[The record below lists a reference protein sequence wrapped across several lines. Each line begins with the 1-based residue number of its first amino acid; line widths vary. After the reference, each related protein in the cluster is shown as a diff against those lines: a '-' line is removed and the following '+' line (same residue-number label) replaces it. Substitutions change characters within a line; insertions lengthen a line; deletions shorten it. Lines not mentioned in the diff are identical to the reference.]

1 MLLEEIKNG
10 ENKEIEYK
18 RELPKHSE
26 KYMKSV
32 VAFANSYGGKLI
44 IGVDDKTREIVG
56 VDEEKAFM
64 LMDSI
69 ANAISDSC
77 VPAIIPDIT
86 LQTIEDKKVIVVEVL
101 ASPQRPYYIKSLGK
115 EDGVYIRVAGTTR
128 PADETRLKELM
139 FEGANKSFDQ
149 AICLGFEIT
158 DKDVTDLCDNLYNI
172 AVNNCYTEEAKR
184 EIKKPTKNNLIS
196 WGIIVEKD
204 GKVYPTNSF
213 ALLTGNEIIPTKIQ
227 CGVFKGKNRAI
238 FVDRREFTGS
248 IQNQIEEAYRYVLSK
263 INLGAEIEGL
273 YRQDMYEMPIGS
285 IREIIANAVTHRSY
299 LEPGN
304 VQVALYD
311 NRLEVTSPGM
321 LLNGVTIEKIKEGY
335 SKVRNRAIAN
345 AFSYMKIIEE
355 WGSGIPRMFDEFSR
369 YGLEEPELVDMDG
382 DFRVNFYRKKYS
394 DKDGTDFGTNNGTN
408 NGTDTKLAKALKES
422 GSSKKAV
429 RILGII
435 NLMKKDERINVSE
448 MVTALSSSERTIK
461 RDIEFLKETGI
472 VKREGNRKSG
482 KWIVEE

>member
-18 RELPKHSE
+18 RELPNHRD

-32 VAFANSYGGKLI
+32 VAFANSYGGKI
-44 IGVDDKTREIVG
+44 IFGVEDKTREIVG
-56 VDEEKAFM
+56 VDEEKAFEI
-64 LMDSI
+64 MDSI

-77 VPAIIPDIT
+77 QPAIIPDIT
-86 LQTIEDKKVIVVEVL
+86 LQTVENKKLIVVEIA
-101 ASPQRPYYIKSLGK
+101 ASTQRPYYIKALGK

-128 PADETRLKELM
+128 RADETRLKELM
-139 FEGANKSFDQ
+139 FEGANKSYDQ

-158 DKDVTDLCDNLYNI
+158 DKDISNLCDALYNT
-172 AVNNCYTEEAKR
+172 AVNNCYSEEAKR
-184 EIKKPTKNNLIS
+184 EIKKPTKNNLLS
-196 WGIIVEKD
+196 WGIIAEKD
-204 GKVYPTNSF
+204 KKTYPTNSF

-227 CGVFKGKNRAI
+227 CGVFKGDNRAI
-238 FVDRREFTGS
+238 FVDRREFTGP
-248 IQNQIEEAYRYVLSK
+248 IQNQVEEAYRYVLSK

-273 YRQDMYEMPIGS
+273 YRQDMYEMPMGS

-299 LEPGN
+299 IEPGN

-355 WGSGIPRMFDEFSR
+355 WGSGIPRMFDEFSK

-382 DFRVNFYRKKYS
+382 DFRVNFYRKKQS
-394 DKDGTDFGTNNGTN
+394 NKNGTDFGTD
-408 NGTDTKLAKALKES
+408 NGTDSKLAKALKES

-429 RILGII
+429 RMLGII
-435 NLMKKDERINVSE
+435 NLMKKDETINIAE
-448 MVTALSSSERTIK
+448 IVTALNSSERTIK
-461 RDIEFLKETGI
+461 RDIEFLKDAGI
-472 VKREGNRKSG
+472 VKREGNAKSG

>member
-18 RELPKHSE
+18 RELPEHSD
-26 KYMKSV
+26 KYMKSI

-44 IGVDDKTREIVG
+44 IGVEDDTREIIG
-56 VDEEKAFM
+56 VDEEKAFQI
-64 LMDSI
+64 MDSI

-77 VPAIIPDIT
+77 EPAIIPDIT
-86 LQTIEDKKVIVVEVL
+86 LQTVENKKLIVVEIA
-101 ASPQRPYYIKSLGK
+101 ASTQRPYYIKSLGK
-115 EDGVYIRVAGTTR
+115 EKGVYIRVAGTTR
-128 PADETRLKELM
+128 RADDTRLKELM

-149 AICLGFEIT
+149 AICLGFDIT
-158 DKDVTDLCDNLYNI
+158 EKDINDLCDSLYDT
-172 AVNNCYTEEAKR
+172 AVNNCYSEEAKH
-184 EIKKPTKNNLIS
+184 EIKKPTKNNLLS
-196 WGIIVEKD
+196 WGIIAEKD
-204 GKVYPTNSF
+204 GKTYPTNSF

-227 CGVFKGKNRAI
+227 CGVFKGDNRAI
-238 FVDRREFTGS
+238 FVDRREFTGP

-273 YRQDMYEMPIGS
+273 YRQDMYEMPMGS
-285 IREIIANAVTHRSY
+285 IREIIANAITHRSY

-345 AFSYMKIIEE
+345 AFSYMRIIEE

-369 YGLEEPELVDMDG
+369 YGLAEPELVDMDG
-382 DFRVNFYRKKYS
+382 DFRVNFYRGSVTQKVT
-394 DKDGTDFGTNNGTN
+394 DKVTD
-408 NGTDTKLAKALKES
+408 KLTEREMSVIRLIKSNPKITTTSMSTELGKSRKTISAIIKSLKD
-422 GSSKKAV
+422 KN
-429 RILGII
+429 II
-435 NLMKKDERINVSE
+435 E
-448 MVTALSSSERTIK
+448 
-461 RDIEFLKETGI
+461 
-472 VKREGNRKSG
+472 REGSDRYG
-482 KWIVEE
+482 TWIIK

>member
-18 RELPKHSE
+18 RELPEHSD
-26 KYMKSV
+26 KYMKSI

-44 IGVDDKTREIVG
+44 IGVEDDTREIIG
-56 VDEEKAFM
+56 VDEEKAFQI
-64 LMDSI
+64 MDSI

-77 VPAIIPDIT
+77 EPAIIPDIT
-86 LQTIEDKKVIVVEVL
+86 LQTVENKKLIVVEIA
-101 ASPQRPYYIKSLGK
+101 ASTQRPYYIKSLGK
-115 EDGVYIRVAGTTR
+115 EKGVYIRVAGTTR
-128 PADETRLKELM
+128 RADDTRLKELM

-149 AICLGFEIT
+149 AICLGFDIT
-158 DKDVTDLCDNLYNI
+158 EKDINDLCDSLYDT
-172 AVNNCYTEEAKR
+172 AVNNCYSEEAKH
-184 EIKKPTKNNLIS
+184 EIKKPTKNNLLS
-196 WGIIVEKD
+196 WGIIAEKD
-204 GKVYPTNSF
+204 GKTYPTNSF

-227 CGVFKGKNRAI
+227 CGVFKGDNRAI
-238 FVDRREFTGS
+238 FVDRREFTGP

-273 YRQDMYEMPIGS
+273 YRQDMYEMPMGS
-285 IREIIANAVTHRSY
+285 IREIIANAITHRSY

-345 AFSYMKIIEE
+345 AFSYMRIIEE

-369 YGLEEPELVDMDG
+369 YGLAEPELVDMDG
-382 DFRVNFYRKKYS
+382 DFRVNFYRGSVTQKVT
-394 DKDGTDFGTNNGTN
+394 DKVTD
-408 NGTDTKLAKALKES
+408 KLTEREMSVIRLIKSNPKITTTSMSTELGKSRKTISAIIKSLKD
-422 GSSKKAV
+422 KN
-429 RILGII
+429 II
-435 NLMKKDERINVSE
+435 E
-448 MVTALSSSERTIK
+448 
-461 RDIEFLKETGI
+461 
-472 VKREGNRKSG
+472 REGSDRYG
-482 KWIVEE
+482 IWIIK